1 MNPEAKA
8 TGGRRRQENRE
19 VDLENSNG
27 KAGSG

>member
-1 MNPEAKA
+1 MNPEAKV